1 MNSLITIFL
10 ALALSLLLVNN
21 THITI
26 QQTNAQDNTSS
37 VETLKSNE
45 NLNSEIKTYILIF
58 GQRTVGNV
66 DNSTKI
72 VSSIVGQNLI
82 KIEEEFLEEISM
94 APSQQLE
101 EQVQKV
107 INEGREGK
115 QCGINLTTQDGQK
128 ILVDCIFFRKYI
140 NMVYTPK
147 QVIIRIFLYHLGS
160 FIIIKLC

>member
-37 VETLKSNE
+37 VGTLKSNE
-45 NLNSEIKTYILIF
+45 NLNSEMKTYILIF

-101 EQVQKV
+101 EQVQKL
-107 INEGREGK
+107 INDGREGK
-115 QCGINLTTQDGQK
+115 QCGINLTTQEGQK
-128 ILVDCIFFRKYI
+128 ILVDCISSGNTLIWYI
-140 NMVYTPK
+140 HPSK
-147 QVIIRIFLYHLGS
+147 S
-160 FIIIKLC
+160 